1 MTGHMGI
8 VVICRRRS
16 NRLQHDAQT
25 EKEIIENQISRQ
37 IAKNRKKY
45 IIFQMERERK
55 REREREREKMLPL

>member
-45 IIFQMERERK
+45 IIFQM
-55 REREREREKMLPL
+55 